1 MKVYLTSITA
11 TLGPC
16 KTSKSSPDTKE
27 MEEQFAIAPLFLFS
41 SWIPSSRSPSSS
53 KLLERFLGEFQVCD
67 PAKIFLASKFCYLLN
82 FQPHP

>member
-1 MKVYLTSITA
+1 MKRNKERRELKKVYLTSITA

-41 SWIPSSRSPSSS
+41 
-53 KLLERFLGEFQVCD
+53 
-67 PAKIFLASKFCYLLN
+67 
-82 FQPHP
+82 